1 MKFSEKWHQV
11 PRPVRSFLLRG
22 AFLFVIWKLLYWSL
36 LLPHRTLDAPLTRLI
51 GRGTTVV
58 LNGFSHPHLYRME
71 EGMDERPKGMD
82 GTLTVEKVERV
93 YRDRDKLLSIA
104 DVCNGL
110 ELMVLFAGYI
120 LCWPGGRGRPAIA
133 TSEVKAPQRTS
144 DWGRKIKF
152 ITGGWAL
159 IIVMNIFRCAALAL
173 IYLRRPEYL
182 DFYHHYLFN
191 FIVYG
196 SIFWLW
202 YLFTPT
208 TPQKPTLNVV
218 APA

>member
-11 PRPVRSFLLRG
+11 PRPVKLFLLRG

-51 GRGTTVV
+51 GAGTTVV
-58 LNGFSHPHLYRME
+58 LNGFSRPAMYWME
-71 EGMDERPKGMD
+71 EGLDERPKGMD
-82 GTLTVEKVERV
+82 GILTTEKVERV
-93 YRDRDKLLSIA
+93 YRGRDKLLSIA

-110 ELMVLFAGYI
+110 ELMVLYAGYI
-120 LCWPGGRGRPAIA
+120 LCWPGRR
-133 TSEVKAPQRTS
+133 
-144 DWGRKIKF
+144 WRKVKF
-152 ITGGWAL
+152 ITGGWVL
-159 IIVMNIFRCAALAL
+159 IIGMNMLRCAALAL
-173 IYLRRPEYL
+173 IYLRWPEYL

-202 YLFTPT
+202 YLFTPA
-208 TPQKPTLNVV
+208 TPQKPALNVV
-218 APA
+218 VHA